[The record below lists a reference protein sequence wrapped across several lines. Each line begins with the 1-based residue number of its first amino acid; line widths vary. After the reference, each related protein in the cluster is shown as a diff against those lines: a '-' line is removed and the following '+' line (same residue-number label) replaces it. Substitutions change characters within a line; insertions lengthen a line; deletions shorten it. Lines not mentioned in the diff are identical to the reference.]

1 MTNAKNSVHTVKV
14 ATKLVTKTILAS
26 VFVIVAEAGIAPL
39 CSSSTATTS
48 VYFIPHVKDY
58 CQSSQPCAA
67 FRREVRMQG
76 SGILPGNRLLTYN
89 NKTIS
94 MGNCET
100 AFGASNQCLIPYIS
114 VAADPKY
121 YSMGDIIEM
130 PSLKG
135 KVMTLPNGKSF
146 VHPGYLIVHDKGGAI
161 KGPNRFD
168 LFTGTMGMHDER
180 NSFGTNA
187 DVNTIMADVSDCSD
201 RKNFWVTRRGSEQN
215 EMKMAVIHEALEGT
229 SSNSSM
235 QIAMVANST
244 SGVR

>member
-1 MTNAKNSVHTVKV
+1 MTNAKNSKQTVKI
-14 ATKLVTKTILAS
+14 ATKLFTKTLIAS

-39 CSSSTATTS
+39 CSSGTATTS
-48 VYFIPHVKDY
+48 VYFIPHVRDY
-58 CQSSQPCAA
+58 CPSAQPCAA

-89 NKTIS
+89 NKTIP
-94 MGNCET
+94 MGSCET

-114 VAADPKY
+114 VAADPNY
-121 YSMGDIIEM
+121 YNMGDIIDM

-168 LFTGTMGMHDER
+168 LFTGTLDMHDQR
-180 NSFGTNA
+180 NSFGSNA
-187 DVNTIMADVSDCSD
+187 DTQTIMTDVSDCSE
-201 RKNFWVTRRGSEQN
+201 RKNFTVHRRGSDLN
-215 EMKMAVIHEALEGT
+215 EMKLAAVSEALEGMN
-229 SSNSSM
+229 SNAPV
-235 QIAMVANST
+235 QVAMASAT
-244 SGVR
+244 RGVQ